1 MANKLLKGK
10 NAIVTGSARGI
21 GRKTVEIF
29 AANGANVWAC
39 ARSQTPEF
47 DSYCISLSNQYDV
60 FVKPVFFELTDQL
73 QVKDTIKFFMS
84 EKKPIDIL
92 VNNAGITYNALFQM
106 STKEWIDKSFD
117 VNFIAPYIFTQY
129 IVKMMLKN
137 GQGSIVNIASSAALD
152 GNAGRSIY
160 GASKASVVCAT
171 KALAEELGVRGIR
184 ANSIAPGI
192 TKTDMIG
199 NMTDKVI
206 EETLLN
212 TDSKEI
218 GYPEDIANAAVFLAS
233 DLSSYIT
240 GQVLRVDGGM

>member
-1 MANKLLKGK
+1 M
-10 NAIVTGSARGI
+10 
-21 GRKTVEIF
+21 
-29 AANGANVWAC
+29 
-39 ARSQTPEF
+39 
-47 DSYCISLSNQYDV
+47 
-60 FVKPVFFELTDQL
+60 
-73 QVKDTIKFFMS
+73 
-84 EKKPIDIL
+84 
-92 VNNAGITYNALFQM
+92 
-106 STKEWIDKSFD
+106 
-117 VNFIAPYIFTQY
+117 
-129 IVKMMLKN
+129 
-137 GQGSIVNIASSAALD
+137 
-152 GNAGRSIY
+152 
-160 GASKASVVCAT
+160 VCAT